1 MDFTLEVVGRTLTFD
16 ETKLPVCLLL
26 PLLEEK
32 NCFEGEECEQA
43 LNFKYDAPGFEPPT
57 NTGTLHSSSLCR
69 NEIPMVQM
77 PLSCK
82 YIAVK

>member
-57 NTGTLHSSSLCR
+57 IPVHYIVRQFMQERNTEGPNAL
-69 NEIPMVQM
+69 IM
-77 PLSCK
+77 
-82 YIAVK
+82 